1 MIETSFIVNYAPLL
15 VALVVFIIAYAAL
28 KTLKVPAN
36 DWTLAILSLLVAFML
51 ISSKKLVNYVFN
63 LIPILTVLTTISF
76 FVLLV
81 LAFVAKDIGPF
92 KKPLATIGFILAILL
107 CLIVTLNHFPTIQ
120 FGSRVIELTS
130 TIYSKSF
137 WENVIFVI
145 AIGFVG
151 FILVKGK

>member
-1 MIETSFIVNYAPLL
+1 MIETSFIVDYAPLL

-81 LAFVAKDIGPF
+81 LAFVAKDIGTF

-107 CLIVTLNHFPTIQ
+107 CLIVTLNNFPTIQ